1 MPTVRRIVPFNAR
14 IYLLILLFETVLIT
28 GQLSKDIRE
37 VGKEIET
44 LFGILNEDLLK
55 LQ

>member
-1 MPTVRRIVPFNAR
+1 MPMVRRIVLINAR
-14 IYLLILLFETVLIT
+14 VYLLTLLCETVLIT
-28 GQLSKDIRE
+28 GLLSKEIRE
-37 VGKEIET
+37 VGKEIEK